1 MKNLFTCS
9 LIVLSLIVG
18 GCSQR
23 TTISKF
29 DNKAFL
35 TATSVEPLKV
45 PEELQSTT
53 YVEAYYPAPPGKYP
67 APGEQ
72 PINPIPPNLGEP
84 LEEKDLPVQTPT
96 SNN

>member
-1 MKNLFTCS
+1 MKILFT
-9 LIVLSLIVG
+9 LSFIMLAFITT
-18 GCSQR
+18 GCSQK

-29 DNKAFL
+29 DNEAFL
-35 TATSVEPLKV
+35 TATSVAPLKV
-45 PEELQSTT
+45 PEELQSST
-53 YVEAYYPAPPGKYP
+53 YIEAYYPAPPGKYP

-96 SNN
+96 SND